1 MPHEAWAVK
10 EISRIIS
17 TAQDRGMTAR
27 QVLKAIVSYQERRQ
41 RLAELM
47 QRRRFEERQAKN
59 GGKF

>member
-1 MPHEAWAVK
+1 MPHEAWDVK
-10 EISRIIS
+10 DISKIIS

-27 QVLKAIVSYQERRQ
+27 QVVKAIVSYQERRQ

-47 QRRRFEERQAKN
+47 QRHRFEESQAKR